1 MKTPNFKYKDVIS
14 LDETLSPIILA
25 GLKKFKE
32 ELLKDSFGSFPSDM
46 LERIGAENPID
57 PTIEEHAAAWDMWHE
72 VLDKMIFA
80 FDPSEEPS
88 MDDYGF
94 GFEYESI
101 PTREGFSRMNIE
113 VTNQEEYDRFR
124 QDEDEWIEK
133 CREGRMLLA
142 EYFDSLW
149 L

>member
-57 PTIEEHAAAWDMWHE
+57 PTLEEHATAWDMWLE
-72 VLDKMIFA
+72 VLDKMIYA
-80 FDPSEEPS
+80 FDPAEEPS
-88 MDDYGF
+88 LDDYE
-94 GFEYESI
+94 FEFEWQSVPTENGSSLVSI
-101 PTREGFSRMNIE
+101 D
-113 VTNQEEYDRFR
+113 VDNQEEYNRYR
-124 QDEDEWIEK
+124 EDEEDWAEK
-133 CREGRMLLA
+133 CREGRLLLA
-142 EYFDSLW
+142 EFFDSLW
-149 L
+149 I

>member
-57 PTIEEHAAAWDMWHE
+57 PTIEEHAAAWDMWLE
-72 VLDKMIFA
+72 VIDKMIFA

-94 GFEYESI
+94 EFEWESV
-101 PTREGFSRMNIE
+101 PTKEGFSRMNID
-113 VTNQEEYDRFR
+113 VTDKSEYDRFHND
-124 QDEDEWIEK
+124 QDDWDVK
-133 CREGRMLLA
+133 CREGRVLFA
-142 EYFDSLW
+142 EFFHNLW